1 MKNIIVK
8 GKPEL
13 RKRICQCNHCGCQFQ
28 YTDDEVYKNEP
39 VGIING
45 PVKCV
50 KCPWCLEEI
59 KLPVFDGNI
68 NIVPRKRDS
77 DETTD
82 EKISAGSYEEIV
94 DEIG

>member
-77 DETTD
+77 DETT
-82 EKISAGSYEEIV
+82 EKEDQSMLRR
-94 DEIG
+94 

>member
-13 RKRICQCNHCGCQFQ
+13 RKRICQCNHCGCKFQ

-77 DETTD
+77 DETT
-82 EKISAGSYEEIV
+82 EKEDQSMLRR
-94 DEIG
+94 

>member
-13 RKRICQCNHCGCQFQ
+13 RKRICQCNHCGCWFK

-39 VGIING
+39 VSIING

-77 DETTD
+77 DETT
-82 EKISAGSYEEIV
+82 EKEDQSILRR
-94 DEIG
+94 